1 MGTIQLTKILLSTYY
16 VSSPV
21 LVRCSDRV
29 VIIYDFTEL
38 TITDKTS
45 DNFLLNRNIF
55 FIIDKMLCDYF
66 TKILYDLVHLVTL
79 YNKSLPLK
87 CCALTL
93 GSQIF
98 HKLLQSLLKTIPVTP
113 YRRSLHLWIK

>member
-1 MGTIQLTKILLSTYY
+1 MTKILLSTYY

-45 DNFLLNRNIF
+45 GNFLLNRNIF
-55 FIIDKMLCDYF
+55 FIIGKMLCDYF

-79 YNKSLPLK
+79 YKKSLSSK
-87 CCALTL
+87 CCALTYPRIPNI
-93 GSQIF
+93 SQTTSITF
-98 HKLLQSLLKTIPVTP
+98 KNHPCYSL
-113 YRRSLHLWIK
+113 